1 MGTIAPQWQK
11 SVKALSGAN
20 LEKTCTPPVLPDRN
34 NKNHNNYLI
43 LFYFYFFANICE
55 WLHPFKK
62 YFDVI
67 MYYCTFSSTEVQ
79 QLVFV
84 LSFVVIL
91 FNIRV
96 VFEEILC
103 LKWDTTRDYCQ
114 LRLCDMTKIT
124 YHSITHFNKRFKLN
138 IQIL

>member
-34 NKNHNNYLI
+34 NMI
-43 LFYFYFFANICE
+43 LFIK

-103 LKWDTTRDYCQ
+103 LKSDTTRDYCQ

-124 YHSITHFNKRFKLN
+124 YHGITHFNKRFKLN